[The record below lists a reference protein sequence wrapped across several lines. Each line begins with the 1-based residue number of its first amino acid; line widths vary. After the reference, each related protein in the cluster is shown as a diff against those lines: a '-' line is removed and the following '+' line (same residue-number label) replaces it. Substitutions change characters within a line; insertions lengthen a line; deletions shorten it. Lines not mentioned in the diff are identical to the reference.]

1 MTQCCIA
8 SCASSDSYKFN
19 GQNMAFFKVPVKR
32 AFNSYRGE
40 DSQYKISK
48 NNVKNCQH
56 HAWMNAIAKGCKD
69 GIPKCEDEKNMR
81 ICICHFHP
89 SVVHQNSSG
98 KCMLKNGALPTMR
111 MTKFS
116 KENGK
121 CAEESSLPRIA
132 GKVEDLQCMRNHEQ
146 KLKMPLNR
154 PMRVQCRLAI
164 FARPSRCAFVIIFNF
179 SQICAPSLF
188 FMSLTIFMLNLFA
201 ALRLVN
207 KSAKFFVAAL
217 K

>member
-1 MTQCCIA
+1 
-8 SCASSDSYKFN
+8 
-19 GQNMAFFKVPVKR
+19 MAFFKVPVKR

-146 KLKMPLNR
+146 KLKMPLLTAPCACNADWQYSH
-154 PMRVQCRLAI
+154 VQAD
-164 FARPSRCAFVIIFNF
+164 V
-179 SQICAPSLF
+179 PSLSFLTLVKFVHLPF
-188 FMSLTIFMLNLFA
+188 FSCP
-201 ALRLVN
+201 
-207 KSAKFFVAAL
+207 
-217 K
+217 